1 MYKYFLL
8 QKCNAHVSYLAI
20 CLFFFFFAFH
30 EITDNFLYVY
40 FSYFL
45 TIT

>member
-20 CLFFFFFAFH
+20 CLFFFFAFH
-30 EITDNFLYVY
+30 EITDNFMYV
-40 FSYFL
+40 
-45 TIT
+45 